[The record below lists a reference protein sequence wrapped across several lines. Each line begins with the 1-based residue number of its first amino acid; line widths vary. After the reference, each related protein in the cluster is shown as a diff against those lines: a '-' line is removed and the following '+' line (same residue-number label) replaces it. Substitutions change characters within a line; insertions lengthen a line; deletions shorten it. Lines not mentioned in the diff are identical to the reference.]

1 MKNTIDIFLV
11 DNDQEFVHCLR
22 KSILK
27 LGSHKIKIHSF
38 HCGEDCLA
46 ELEKE
51 PDLIILDPH
60 LTSESKSAMK
70 SAEVLKRIKADMPD
84 ARVIMLSPQKKNE
97 VVLNHDRSQ
106 VHIAKG
112 DRPESK
118 LDTYADQ
125 LIFNIIIENI
135 SKKNR
140 HFAFLL
146 IVLIHLGML
155 CMMVLSI

>member
-38 HCGEDCLA
+38 RCGEDCLA

-51 PDLIILDPH
+51 HDLIILDPH

-84 ARVIMLSPQKKNE
+84 TRVIMLSPQKKNE

-106 VHIAKG
+106 VYIANG
-112 DRPESK
+112 DRPQNK
-118 LDTYADQ
+118 LETYADQ

-140 HFAFLL
+140 HFAFFL